1 MAHFARIDENNIVK
15 QVIVVANGVINDLPF
30 PESEPIGVEF
40 CQSLFGGNWLQT
52 SYNNHFRVRF
62 AGLDFTYDAAKDAFI
77 RPQPYPSW
85 ILNPDTTEWEAPV
98 SHPDD
103 GNLYIWNETTLS
115 WVEVPPPPP
124 SV

>member
-1 MAHFARIDENNIVK
+1 MAHFARIDENNVVK
-15 QVIVVANGVINDLPF
+15 QVIVVANSVINDLPF

-52 SYNNHFRVRF
+52 SYNNSFRVRF

-77 RPQPYPSW
+77 RPSPYPSW
-85 ILNPDTTEWEAPV
+85 ILNPDTTEWEAPIPY
-98 SHPDD
+98 PDD
-103 GNLYIWNETTLS
+103 GNLYIWDEATLS

-124 SV
+124 L